1 MNRHELMKKA
11 IVDSIIG
18 MPEES
23 FIHTTTY
30 TTRDGTKKQLSATFH
45 RDDFDTIITEK
56 DIAEIAETLTVNGFY
71 YCIPMRGMI
80 EEAIDSHN
88 SLTRFGVQPQYYSQD
103 EMKDMADD
111 LAQRLAQ
118 RLRRYSKGHGI
129 SVREFSD
136 LRYGFR
142 FN

>member
-1 MNRHELMKKA
+1 MNQHELMKKA

-30 TTRDGTKKQLSATFH
+30 TARDGTKRQVSAIFH

-103 EMKDMADD
+103 EMREMADD
-111 LAQRLAQ
+111 LVQRFAQRLK
-118 RLRRYSKGHGI
+118 RYSKGRRI
-129 SVREFSD
+129 AVRGFSG

-142 FN
+142 FE